1 MLLNFKMCQFLHDFV
16 SRRSSKLLF
25 CYYLRNSVSLRA
37 RSGRKLILS
46 TFRPWIVWDVSRTK
60 TNSNKNCSN
69 LITIPVNIN
78 FLLHFFM
85 GNNPISCNAEKVI
98 YFLLLDRKQRKPSF
112 EDETEVL
119 VRARCGSSDP
129 PRKRV
134 DHCKLN
140 GVTYNQLSQG
150 SPITPRRNLYRSAT
164 KLQQLI
170 DILLE
175 QIYFLN
181 LYFTL
186 EHLPVVASKP
196 LRQFSLL

>member
-16 SRRSSKLLF
+16 NRRSSKLLF

-69 LITIPVNIN
+69 LITIPVNPN

-85 GNNPISCNAEKVI
+85 GNNTIYCNAEKVI

-119 VRARCGSSDP
+119 AHREFVEEQRERLDLIEEKVIG
-129 PRKRV
+129 
-134 DHCKLN
+134 
-140 GVTYNQLSQG
+140 T
-150 SPITPRRNLYRSAT
+150 TM
-164 KLQQLI
+164 KLQNLI
-170 DILLE
+170 AHIAKKVTFWLARIRECMICNQCKFVIALKALE
-175 QIYFLN
+175 VF
-181 LYFTL
+181 
-186 EHLPVVASKP
+186 
-196 LRQFSLL
+196 